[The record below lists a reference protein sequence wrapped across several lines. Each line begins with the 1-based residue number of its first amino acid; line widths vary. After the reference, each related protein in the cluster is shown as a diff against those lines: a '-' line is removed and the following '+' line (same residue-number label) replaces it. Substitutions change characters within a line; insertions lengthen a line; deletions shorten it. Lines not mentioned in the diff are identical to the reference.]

1 MTTDARLRI
10 SLSTGEFEVEGP
22 ATFIAQYD
30 QVARQLLARLH
41 ESPPDAFKSPDSG
54 DGAAASQPT
63 AAFNG
68 NGTWP
73 EFGEAIHKLPRNAS
87 GTDLILVAGYYASM
101 THADQTFA
109 TSEASKLLVEQS
121 IKVANPSQSLK
132 NNLGSKKVFKVGS
145 RFKISREGIERI
157 NQLLQRP

>member
-10 SLSTGEFEVEGP
+10 SLSDGEFEVEGP

-41 ESPPDAFKSPDSG
+41 ESPADAFKSPDSG

-73 EFGEAIHKLPRNAS
+73 NSERRFTSYP
-87 GTDLILVAGYYASM
+87 GTHLAR
-101 THADQTFA
+101 T
-109 TSEASKLLVEQS
+109 
-121 IKVANPSQSLK
+121 
-132 NNLGSKKVFKVGS
+132 
-145 RFKISREGIERI
+145 
-157 NQLLQRP
+157 